1 MECKFVAGL
10 TGGVRRKEDE
20 SEIWGRWVRDVQR
33 AGLGLLGGGGTSSDH
48 VHALTAGRMLGT
60 F

>member
-20 SEIWGRWVRDVQR
+20 SETWGGGNEVQR
-33 AGLGLLGGGGTSSDH
+33 AGLGLLGGGGTSTDH

>member
-1 MECKFVAGL
+1 M
-10 TGGVRRKEDE
+10 
-20 SEIWGRWVRDVQR
+20 R
-33 AGLGLLGGGGTSSDH
+33 AGLGLGVGGCGRAGLVLLGGGGTSTDH

>member
-10 TGGVRRKEDE
+10 KGGLDERKTSLRLGE
-20 SEIWGRWVRDVQR
+20 GVRDVQR
-33 AGLGLLGGGGTSSDH
+33 AGSGLLGGGGTSTDH
-48 VHALTAGRMLGT
+48 VHALAAGRMLGT